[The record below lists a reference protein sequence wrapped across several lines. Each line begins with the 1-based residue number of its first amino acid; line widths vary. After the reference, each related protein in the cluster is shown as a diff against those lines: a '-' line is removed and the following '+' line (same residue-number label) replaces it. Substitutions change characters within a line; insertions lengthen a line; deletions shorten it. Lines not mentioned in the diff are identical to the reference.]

1 MGGDPRRTS
10 GIDVG
15 SPSPAPQSGVSLQ
28 AALSR
33 LHFAEIKLRTLRGA
47 LEHIAGPNGVEA
59 YLSQIRISS
68 GDYRSA
74 AELLTAHRLA
84 EVDHWPT
91 PPTSLLIRSIRA
103 WWAGQR
109 TGWSAQV
116 HGFYNTV
123 GDWLMKPVRSVNV
136 WISGPAEPPWKLYR
150 REEWNAVLRAVEK
163 VYERL
168 EWLTQL
174 GHELLKRHL
183 DAVLSGTTRAEL
195 LERLSREHAQCD
207 FSSELDRLVALEL
220 DAFRRESPHYFQ
232 FFQRLDV
239 AAAAARPGLSVALG
253 LSGIGLPFGEAA
265 THLASHAV
273 MQTALHVVGDVA
285 GGTMA
290 AAVGESAISS
300 TAGSGIAYLQARFH
314 RLQSAFTAGRVAWLA
329 QQLEKDLLGPTTRQ
343 LAQAVAVPQS
353 EAFQQVE
360 AALAELRA
368 RGAAGGLEGERARGR
383 EG

>member
-1 MGGDPRRTS
+1 M
-10 GIDVG
+10 
-15 SPSPAPQSGVSLQ
+15 
-28 AALSR
+28 
-33 LHFAEIKLRTLRGA
+33 
-47 LEHIAGPNGVEA
+47 EA
-59 YLSQIRISS
+59 YLAEIRLSS
-68 GDYRSA
+68 ADYRSA

-91 PPTSLLIRSIRA
+91 PPTSLLIKSIQA
-103 WWAGQR
+103 WWTEQR
-109 TGWSAQV
+109 TGWSSSV

-123 GDWLMKPVRSVNV
+123 GHWLMMPVRSVNV
-136 WISGPAEPPWKLYR
+136 WISGPAEPPWESYR
-150 REEWNAVLRAVEK
+150 RNEWNAVLRAVEK

-183 DAVLSGTTRAEL
+183 EAALSGITRADL
-195 LERLSREHAQCD
+195 LAQLSQDHAQID
-207 FSSELDRLVALEL
+207 FSGELDRLVSAEL
-220 DAFRRESPHYFQ
+220 DDFRRENPHYYQ

-290 AAVGESAISS
+290 AAVGETAISS
-300 TAGSGIAYLQARFH
+300 TAASGIAYLQARFH

-329 QQLEKDLLGPTTRQ
+329 ARLEQDLLGPTTRQ
-343 LAQAVAVPQS
+343 LARAVAVPQS
-353 EAFQQVE
+353 AAFQQAV
-360 AALAELRA
+360 AALQDIRNELKRV
-368 RGAAGGLEGERARGR
+368 GGLES
-383 EG
+383 